1 MQVDRKK
8 IESSLPSK
16 GFVIDKTHHK
26 YFYHEYQ
33 GKRSGAYTYT
43 SRGSK
48 YKSYGESLLQRMKKE
63 LKLDTIQQVVD
74 LINCPIT
81 EADYNQILK
90 NKGII

>member
-1 MQVDRKK
+1 MQVDKRK

-16 GFVIDKTHHK
+16 GFVIDETHHT

-43 SRGSK
+43 SHGSK
-48 YKSYGESLLQRMKKE
+48 YKSYGESLLKRMKKE
-63 LKLDTIQQVVD
+63 LRLDTIRQVVD
-74 LINCPIT
+74 LIDCPIT
-81 EADYNQILK
+81 EDGYNQILK